1 MLQTGSCW
9 QGRPERVPVGY
20 RQPGGPVA
28 GPECGGEGWPGVLE
42 VLDASAIRRWSA
54 LAARALADRRA
65 EIDDLNV
72 YPVPDG
78 DTGTNLAQTLRSA
91 ADAAAEDSSA
101 DAGGVL
107 RAMAKAAVLGAQ
119 GNSGVIVS
127 QVLCGLADGFDG
139 AATGDGAL
147 LTSALRHAADTAWTA
162 VSEPVEGT
170 ILSVARAAADAA
182 EAAPDGLAHVIT
194 AAVDGA
200 AAALGRTPD
209 QLEVLA
215 AAGVVDAGGRGLV
228 VLLEALSAVVAETES
243 SDGETLFAAPDAH
256 REPAPDEPYGFEVQY
271 LLHAEPAAVAELKR
285 VLAGLGDSLVV
296 VGTGDGV
303 FNVHV
308 HVDDVGA
315 AIEAGLAAGRPHR
328 ISVVHFGDQQAR
340 RAQRHAPATSDASTV
355 ISIGSGAGL
364 AEVFRS
370 EGALVLAGV
379 ATAAEILD
387 VVRAAGTSKIILLP
401 TADAGSEIGAHTEV
415 AAAHARD
422 EGLTVAVVPTR
433 SPVQGLAA
441 VAVHDATRRFD
452 DNVIALAE
460 AAAAT
465 RFAEVTVAVAES
477 ITYAGH
483 CKAGDVLGLIDGE
496 VVEIGGDIL
505 GMGISLASRLIA
517 AGGELVTVL
526 GAADANGAADAVAD
540 WVRIRHPLVEV
551 SAPDGATVD
560 ARLLI
565 GVE

>member
-1 MLQTGSCW
+1 ML
-9 QGRPERVPVGY
+9 
-20 RQPGGPVA
+20 A
-28 GPECGGEGWPGVLE
+28 
-42 VLDASAIRRWSA
+42 VLDAAAIRRWSA
-54 LAARALADRRA
+54 LAARALGDRRA

-78 DTGTNLAQTLRSA
+78 DTGTNLAQTARSA
-91 ADAAAEDSSA
+91 ADAAATDASG

-107 RAMAKAAVLGAQ
+107 RSMAKAAVLGAQ
-119 GNSGVIVS
+119 GNSGVILS
-127 QVLCGLADGFDG
+127 QVLCGLADAFDG
-139 AATGDGAL
+139 AVTGDGVL
-147 LTSALRHAADTAWTA
+147 LATALRQAADTAWTA

-182 EAAPDGLAHVIT
+182 EAAPGELADVIG

-200 AAALGRTPD
+200 VAALGRTPN

-228 VLLEALSAVVAETES
+228 VFLQALAAVVADAES
-243 SDGETLFAAPDAH
+243 FDDTTLFPVSDAPVV
-256 REPAPDEPYGFEVQY
+256 PVPDEPYGFEVQY
-271 LLHAEPAAVAELKR
+271 LLHAESAAVAELKR
-285 VLAGLGDSLVV
+285 VLSGLGDSLVV

-340 RAQRHAPATSDASTV
+340 RAQRHAPAASDASTV
-355 ISIGSGAGL
+355 ISIGSGTGL

-370 EGALVLAGV
+370 EGAAVLPGV
-379 ATAAEILD
+379 ATAEDIVDAI
-387 VVRAAGTSKIILLP
+387 RAAGTSRIILLP

-422 EGLTVAVVPTR
+422 DGVTVAVVPTR

-441 VAVHDATRRFD
+441 VAVHDPARRFD

-465 RFAEVTVAVAES
+465 RYAEVTVAVAES

-483 CKAGDVLGLIDGE
+483 CRAGDVLGLIDGE
-496 VVEIGGDIL
+496 VVEIGADIL
-505 GMGISLASRLIA
+505 GMGISLAARLIA

-526 GAADANGAADAVAD
+526 GAADAVGAAAVAAVAD
-540 WVRIRHPLVEV
+540 WVRDRHPLVEV
-551 SAPDGATVD
+551 SAPPGATAD